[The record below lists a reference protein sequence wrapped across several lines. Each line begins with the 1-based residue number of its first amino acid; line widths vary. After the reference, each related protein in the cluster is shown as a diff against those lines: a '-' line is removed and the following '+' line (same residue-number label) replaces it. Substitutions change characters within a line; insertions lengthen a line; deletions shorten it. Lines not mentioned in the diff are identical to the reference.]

1 MEERYTLFE
10 MFRKKKQNDELD
22 VKQGEVIK
30 GGNFEEVD
38 YVNFEDEQ
46 VEELKVEAE
55 NIEVEDIGKHGK
67 YYSDEKLWEKIRKFS
82 KRAGSSVIY
91 AVLILYFTLQ
101 KPEVP
106 LKVKATIAGAL
117 GYFILPIDLI
127 PDVALGVGY
136 VDDLTLVMAALIQ
149 VAMYIDEDIK
159 NQAKDKLKDWFGD
172 DVDTSDID
180 DKL

>member
-1 MEERYTLFE
+1 
-10 MFRKKKQNDELD
+10 MFRKKKKNDESE
-22 VKQGEVIK
+22 VKQEEIIDGV
-30 GGNFEEVD
+30 NFEEVEEED
-38 YVNFEDEQ
+38 KLNFEEKE
-46 VEELKVEAE
+46 VEELKFDAE
-55 NIEVEDIGKHGK
+55 NMEKEAIKNHGK
-67 YYSDEKLWEKIRKFS
+67 YYSDDKLWEKIRKFS

-91 AVLILYFTLQ
+91 AVLLLYFTLQ

-127 PDVALGVGY
+127 PDVAMGVGY
-136 VDDLTLVMAALIQ
+136 IDDLSLVTVALFQ

-159 NQAKDKLKDWFGD
+159 KQAKDKLKDWFGE

>member
-1 MEERYTLFE
+1 M
-10 MFRKKKQNDELD
+10 
-22 VKQGEVIK
+22 
-30 GGNFEEVD
+30 
-38 YVNFEDEQ
+38 
-46 VEELKVEAE
+46 
-55 NIEVEDIGKHGK
+55 
-67 YYSDEKLWEKIRKFS
+67 
-82 KRAGSSVIY
+82 
-91 AVLILYFTLQ
+91 Q

>member
-55 NIEVEDIGKHGK
+55 NIEVEDIRKHGK

-82 KRAGSSVIY
+82 NLAPQ
-91 AVLILYFTLQ
+91 LYMLF
-101 KPEVP
+101 
-106 LKVKATIAGAL
+106 
-117 GYFILPIDLI
+117 
-127 PDVALGVGY
+127 
-136 VDDLTLVMAALIQ
+136 
-149 VAMYIDEDIK
+149 
-159 NQAKDKLKDWFGD
+159 
-172 DVDTSDID
+172 
-180 DKL
+180 